1 MLKTMAI
8 ELEKYKGSQQG
19 LLVLNVDGN
28 VLLQDI

>member
-19 LLVLNVDGN
+19 LLVLNVDDG
-28 VLLQDI
+28 DFRI